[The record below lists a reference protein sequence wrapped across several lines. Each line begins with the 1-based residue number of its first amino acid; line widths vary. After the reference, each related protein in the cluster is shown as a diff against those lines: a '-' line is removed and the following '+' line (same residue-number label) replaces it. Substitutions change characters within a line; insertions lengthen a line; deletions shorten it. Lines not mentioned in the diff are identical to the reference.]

1 MFNTPSNGAPAVRSG
16 KPSGHPSGAHPS
28 GPHALRV
35 LVADDDPA
43 SRLFLV
49 EAMRTLGL
57 DAEACD
63 DGTAAIACGRREAYD
78 LLLLD
83 CRMPGAG
90 AQQVLRELRGDPAAP
105 SAESTAVATSAEM
118 DAAERQRLLSG
129 GFTDVLQKPCDLAD
143 LRRIV
148 ALVQPDAQPLLDDT
162 QGLASTGSEPI
173 MRAMR
178 ALLRDELV
186 GIYQDLATAVLT
198 EAGFGDRL
206 HKLRGSCGFCGATAL
221 AARVV
226 QLQEQFKLGR
236 AIPPAMHERFRAT
249 LLETIEALGAGA

>member
-1 MFNTPSNGAPAVRSG
+1 MFNTPSNGSPAGPPGRHAPGSHV
-16 KPSGHPSGAHPS
+16 
-28 GPHALRV
+28 LRV

-57 DAEACD
+57 DAESCD
-63 DGTAAIACGRREAYD
+63 DGPAAIARGRQEAYD

-90 AQQVLRELRGDPAAP
+90 AQQVLTELRGDPAAP

-118 DAAERQRLLSG
+118 DATERQRLLSQ
-129 GFTDVLQKPCDLAD
+129 GFSEVLQKPCDLSD
-143 LRRIV
+143 LRRVV
-148 ALVQPDAQPLLDDT
+148 ALVQPDAQPLLDDA
-162 QGLASTGSEPI
+162 QGLASAGSEQI
-173 MRAMR
+173 MLAMR

-186 GIYQDLATAVLT
+186 SIYQELDIALT
-198 EAGFGDRL
+198 DAGFGDRL

-226 QLQEQFKLGR
+226 QLQERMRQGR
-236 AIPPAMHERFRAT
+236 PVPPALHDRFRTT
-249 LLETIEALGAGA
+249 LRHTIEALVPRS

>member
-1 MFNTPSNGAPAVRSG
+1 MFNTPSNGSPAV
-16 KPSGHPSGAHPS
+16 PSDR
-28 GPHALRV
+28 HALRV

-63 DGTAAIACGRREAYD
+63 DGTAAIARGRQQAYD

-90 AQQVLRELRGDPAAP
+90 AQQVLTELRGDPAAP

-118 DAAERQRLLSG
+118 DALERQRLLSG
-129 GFTDVLQKPCDLAD
+129 GFSDVLQKPCDLSD

-148 ALVQPDAQPLLDDT
+148 ALVEPDAAPLLDDT
-162 QGLASTGSEPI
+162 QGLASTGSDQI
-173 MRAMR
+173 MQAMR

-186 GIYQDLATAVLT
+186 GLYQELDAALADSTFV
-198 EAGFGDRL
+198 DRL
-206 HKLRGSCGFCGATAL
+206 HKLRASCGFCGATAL

-226 QLQEQFKLGR
+226 QLQERLRQGR
-236 AIPPAMHERFRAT
+236 VIPPAQGERFRAT
-249 LLETIEALGAGA
+249 LLETIEALGARV

>member
-1 MFNTPSNGAPAVRSG
+1 MFNTPSNGTPAV
-16 KPSGHPSGAHPS
+16 PSGH
-28 GPHALRV
+28 HALRV

-57 DAEACD
+57 DAESCD
-63 DGTAAIACGRREAYD
+63 DGAAAIARGRREAYD
-78 LLLLD
+78 LLLD

-90 AQQVLRELRGDPAAP
+90 AQQVLKELRGDPAAS

-118 DAAERQRLLSG
+118 DSAERQRLLSY
-129 GFTDVLQKPCDLAD
+129 GFSEVLQKPCDLSD
-143 LRRIV
+143 LRRVV

-162 QGLASTGSEPI
+162 QGLASAGNEQI

-186 GIYQDLATAVLT
+186 SIYQELDTALT
-198 EAGFGDRL
+198 DAGFGDRL
-206 HKLRGSCGFCGATAL
+206 HKLRGSCGFCGASAL

-226 QLQEQFKLGR
+226 QLQESLRQGR
-236 AIPPAMHERFRAT
+236 PVLPALHERFRAT
-249 LLETIEALGAGA
+249 LKQTIDALAPGA

>member
-1 MFNTPSNGAPAVRSG
+1 MVQHNGSVTSAPISSRRSFLVSSAVTGALSLLRVGGLATQAAAESPASHPRSNGDSSIRPF
-16 KPSGHPSGAHPS
+16 
-28 GPHALRV
+28 RV
-35 LVADDDPA
+35 AFDKA
-43 SRLFLV
+43 
-49 EAMRTLGL
+49 
-57 DAEACD
+57 
-63 DGTAAIACGRREAYD
+63 
-78 LLLLD
+78 
-83 CRMPGAG
+83 
-90 AQQVLRELRGDPAAP
+90 
-105 SAESTAVATSAEM
+105 
-118 DAAERQRLLSG
+118 
-129 GFTDVLQKPCDLAD
+129 DLAD

-148 ALVQPDAQPLLDDT
+148 ALVQPDCQPLLDDA

>member
-1 MFNTPSNGAPAVRSG
+1 MFNTHSNGTPAVPPGR
-16 KPSGHPSGAHPS
+16 
-28 GPHALRV
+28 HALRV

-57 DAEACD
+57 HAESCD
-63 DGTAAIACGRREAYD
+63 DGAAAIARGRQQAYD

-90 AQQVLRELRGDPAAP
+90 AQQVLKELRADPAAP

-129 GFTDVLQKPCDLAD
+129 GFSDVLQKPCDLSD
-143 LRRIV
+143 LRRVV
-148 ALVQPDAQPLLDDT
+148 ALVQPDAYPLLDDA
-162 QGLASTGSEPI
+162 QGMASAGNEQI
-173 MRAMR
+173 MFAMR

-186 GIYQDLATAVLT
+186 GIYQELDTVLAD
-198 EAGFGDRL
+198 AGIGDRL
-206 HKLRGSCGFCGATAL
+206 HKLRGSCGFCGAPAL
-221 AARVV
+221 ATRVV
-226 QLQEQFKLGR
+226 QLQERLRQGR
-236 AIPPAMHERFRAT
+236 AIPPALHERFRDT
-249 LLETIEALGAGA
+249 LRQTIEALAPRA